1 MDYRW
6 FDYLLEDIPGLVYC
20 GSDCKVFFDSLRG
33 GNCTWELVF
42 VSFPSSW
49 QCLTMLAFPG
59 AGYGQALGYPCQTA
73 SWNKIFENQCWK
85 EPIPYREAE
94 NFHAAN
100 TCTCLKRQS
109 GRLCGTVSFGV
120 TCTQCDIRGNGVVML
135 HDSLILD
142 QVCSLFPLDGVLV
155 CYNVSLEVL
164 LRTWGTE
171 YRFVVKVLEGFGSNM
186 QVSNL
191 QNWNTNVGL
200 FFSALYTMNRGIIY
214 KPCYMDLYWRQ
225 VESVT

>member
-6 FDYLLEDIPGLVYC
+6 SDYLLKDRPGLVYC
-20 GSDCKVFFDSLRG
+20 GSDCKVLFDSLRG

-49 QCLTMLAFPG
+49 QCLTMLTFPG
-59 AGYGQALGYPCQTA
+59 AGYGQALGYPFQTA

-94 NFHAAN
+94 NFHAAD

-109 GRLCGTVSFGV
+109 GGLCGTVSFGV
-120 TCTQCDIRGNGVVML
+120 TCTYCYIRGNGVVML

-142 QVCSLFPLDGVLV
+142 QVSSLFALGGVLIS
-155 CYNVSLEVL
+155 YNVSLEIL
-164 LRTWGTE
+164 CHTWGQE
-171 YRFVVKVLEGFGSNM
+171 YQFLVKVLEGFGSNM

-191 QNWNTNVGL
+191 QNL
-200 FFSALYTMNRGIIY
+200 
-214 KPCYMDLYWRQ
+214 
-225 VESVT
+225 